1 MKMNNLDLVGALK
14 KMKVA
19 SHKLA
24 VVSEERVNSIL
35 LALADLLEENSERI
49 IEGNARDLEKISKEE
64 HIYDRILLNE
74 VRIKAISDS
83 VREIAGYDAPV
94 GNVLEQKVLENGL
107 ELKKVSAA
115 IGVVGAIFEAR
126 PNVLI
131 DTFAL
136 SFKARNV
143 AVMKGGSQAANSNE
157 VLTELIVEALEQE
170 SGEDSELIDSVLLLS
185 NDRSVVAEF
194 LKMADYVDV
203 IVPRGGQGLIDYV
216 RENSLIPMIETGRGV
231 CHIFVDESADLQ
243 MAKDIVFNAKTSR
256 PSVCNSLDT
265 LLLHESRLE
274 DLVEMLRPV
283 EDFGVE
289 VFADE
294 RSFEVLDGK
303 FNKDKL
309 HRAGVEDFGR
319 EFLSLKMSV
328 KVVSNVDEAITHV
341 NEYGSMHSEA
351 IITENGDN
359 ADKFLAG
366 VDAASVYHNA
376 SIRFTDGAVF
386 GLGAEV
392 GISTQKL
399 HARGPMGIKELTS
412 YKWLIYG
419 NGQQR

>member
-1 MKMNNLDLVGALK
+1 MDKMDLREALQRMKE
-14 KMKVA
+14 A
-19 SHKLA
+19 SYKLA
-24 VVSEERVNSIL
+24 VVTEERVNAVL
-35 LALADLLEENSERI
+35 LALADLLETNIEEI
-49 IEGNARDLEKISKEE
+49 IEENAKDLEQISPEE
-64 HIYDRILLNE
+64 HIYDRILLDE
-74 VRIKAISDS
+74 GRIKAIADS
-83 VREIAGYDAPV
+83 VRDIAAYHSPV
-94 GNVLEQKVLENGL
+94 GNILEEKTLDNGL
-107 ELKKVSAA
+107 QLKKVSAP

-136 SFKARNV
+136 SFKSRNV

-157 VLTELIVEALEQE
+157 ILTTLIIKALLEGRGKDE
-170 SGEDSELIDSVLLLS
+170 ELIDSVLLLS
-185 NDRSVVAEF
+185 NDRKVVAEF

-203 IVPRGGQGLIDYV
+203 IVPRGGQGLIDFV
-216 RENSLIPMIETGRGV
+216 RENSSIPVIETGRGV

-243 MAKDIVFNAKTSR
+243 MAKDIIFNAKTSR

-265 LLLHESRLE
+265 VLLHQSRTE
-274 DLVEMLRPV
+274 DLVALLRPV

-294 RSFEVLDGK
+294 KSFEVLDGR
-303 FNKDKL
+303 FDKDKL
-309 HRAGVEDFGR
+309 HKADTEDFGR

-328 KVVSNVDEAITHV
+328 KVVSNVSEAIEHI
-341 NEYGSMHSEA
+341 NQYGSKHSEA
-351 IITENGDN
+351 IITEDAEN
-359 ADKFLAG
+359 ARQFLAG
-366 VDAASVYHNA
+366 VDAAAVYHNA

-399 HARGPMGIKELTS
+399 HARGPMGIKELSS
-412 YKWLIYG
+412 YKWLVYG